1 MQNAI
6 RKIIEKSDTPSSRT
20 FDILIQFLILI
31 GVASFALETVPRFI
45 VYEELF
51 KVLEVVI
58 IACFTMEYFLRIWV
72 SQNRWAYITSF
83 AGIMDSLSIIPFY
96 LRIGDLRFLRLF
108 RLTLIFKIFKTSR
121 FSAGLELMGKV
132 LKTTAPILVPFVTM
146 AIMTAFFAA
155 TGIYFAENRA
165 QPDVFTSIPGC
176 MWWAIVTMTTVGYG
190 DAFPIT
196 VLGKVF
202 ASVVMVIGICLIAVP
217 TGLLSASFA
226 TRIDELHRM
235 TRHRVEP
242 VNPEND

>member
-1 MQNAI
+1 MQKTI
-6 RKIIEKSDTPSSRT
+6 RQLIEKNDTRSSRT
-20 FDILIQFLILI
+20 FDFAIQMIILI
-31 GVASFALETVPRFI
+31 GVVSFALETVPRFI
-45 VYEELF
+45 IHAELF
-51 KVLEVVI
+51 KVLKAVV
-58 IACFTMEYFLRIWV
+58 IACFTIEYILRIYC

-83 AGIMDSLSIIPFY
+83 VGIVDLLSIIPFY

-108 RLTLIFKIFKTSR
+108 RLTLIFNVFRASR
-121 FSAGLELMGKV
+121 FSAGLEFMVRV
-132 LKTTAPILVPFVTM
+132 LKATAPILVPFVMM
-146 AIMTAFFAA
+146 AMMTSFFAA

-165 QPDVFTSIPGC
+165 QPDVFASIPGC

-226 TRIDELHRM
+226 TRIEELHRLN
-235 TRHRVEP
+235 RHRVEP
-242 VNPEND
+242 RNPEND